1 MQNESSGKGRSA
13 VPADAIM
20 DEKGQYIVSCIM
32 CDNSTK
38 IDENLYKFNHETLIS
53 FSNGRTEQM
62 YTCFNCTMQ
71 HANALKEDSFFC
83 DYCKYHLT
91 VDGGIFK
98 QGDKFLCSVCC
109 GCDACKK
116 WHLTSSGRTQ
126 CAAVTAD
133 AIKHKKTGSADSL
146 WGRAPVASKK
156 RVHKES
162 AASSAKVIAKAVKRE
177 PVDSSDGVVPNKK
190 RVQKRDDASLAKVTA
205 SVVKREPASGGVAP
219 DKFGGCSFQFAF
231 RMDDMPVVNQG
242 TACAVIV
249 SARNS
254 LSLTQAS
261 RVAFAAELT
270 TSFASAP
277 ELLANEP
284 NAFGRVY

>member
-109 GCDACKK
+109 GCDACEK

-162 AASSAKVIAKAVKRE
+162 AASPAKAVKRE
-177 PVDSSDGVVPNKK
+177 SAEGGAASSAKAVKRDSVDSNNGGA
-190 RVQKRDDASLAKVTA
+190 ASSAKA
-205 SVVKREPASGGVAP
+205 VKRESVEGGASSKAVKRESVEGGAASSAVAEP
-219 DKFGGCSFQFAF
+219 SSGSDKMEGGSF
-231 RMDDMPVVNQG
+231 
-242 TACAVIV
+242 
-249 SARNS
+249 
-254 LSLTQAS
+254 
-261 RVAFAAELT
+261 
-270 TSFASAP
+270 
-277 ELLANEP
+277 
-284 NAFGRVY
+284 

>member
-53 FSNGRTEQM
+53 FNNGRTEQM

-162 AASSAKVIAKAVKRE
+162 AASPAKAVKRE
-177 PVDSSDGVVPNKK
+177 SAEGGAASS
-190 RVQKRDDASLAKVTA
+190 AKA
-205 SVVKREPASGGVAP
+205 VKRESVEGGASSKAVKRESVEGGAASSAVAEP
-219 DKFGGCSFQFAF
+219 SSGSDKMEGGNF
-231 RMDDMPVVNQG
+231 
-242 TACAVIV
+242 
-249 SARNS
+249 
-254 LSLTQAS
+254 
-261 RVAFAAELT
+261 
-270 TSFASAP
+270 
-277 ELLANEP
+277 
-284 NAFGRVY
+284 